1 MEPTRVTR
9 LLPWKS
15 PDGKPCYLDTDG
27 ENTGYVSRL
36 ADEMEALQL
45 GMAIELIGHAEAL
58 LGAAKADA
66 RELRFLSARLTEALR
81 DTTRIAES
89 RGDRLAVYCPPA
101 AGPTE
106 PAAHRPHG
114 R

>member
-27 ENTGYVSRL
+27 ESAGYVSRL
-36 ADEMEALQL
+36 ADEMEAVQL
-45 GMAIELIGHAEAL
+45 GMATELIGHAEAL
-58 LGAAKADA
+58 LSDTKAGT
-66 RELRFLSARLTEALR
+66 RELRYLSARLSEALR

-89 RGDRLAVYCPPA
+89 RGDRLADHCPPA
-101 AGPTE
+101 TGGE
-106 PAAHRPHG
+106 PQPY
-114 R
+114 